1 MKTILSR
8 LLVTLGLGL
17 AGINLAFAAV
27 NINTATPAELDG
39 VKGIGPSKAQAIVD
53 YRSKHGPF
61 KSLDD
66 LKNVK
71 GFGEKSITKLKGE
84 LSVAGGEGA
93 KK

>member
-1 MKTILSR
+1 MKRILSR
-8 LLVTLGLGL
+8 LATAIVLSLGGMSL
-17 AGINLAFAAV
+17 ALAAV
-27 NINTATPAELDG
+27 NINTATVAELDA

-53 YRSKHGPF
+53 YRSKNGAF

-71 GFGEKSITKLKGE
+71 GFGEKSIGKLKGE
-84 LSVAGGEGA
+84 LVIGDTG